1 MEAKFV
7 RGNRV
12 WVIHCGI
19 VTMTV
24 DKAYVCGV
32 QELKR
37 EVVYRLRLANG
48 NMEYG
53 RKTLAGDACVFA
65 TEQEACAEAYRRML
79 DDAERMRKRAGIKSQ
94 QAEPPRPAAA
104 VAKSSTIR
112 IPERFYTDHLE
123 RDLDAPDDIGEDKRY
138 AIVRSDDPALPEL
151 LNDAEFYAH
160 PNGPD
165 AAPKGVTMSAKA
177 TVRAIRDVIGWD
189 DAEPAILRLRK
200 GGAQ

>member
-24 DKAYVCGV
+24 DKAYVCSAQV
-32 QELKR
+32 LKH
-37 EVVYRLRLANG
+37 EVAYRLRL
-48 NMEYG
+48 EHG

-94 QAEPPRPAAA
+94 QAEPPRAAA
-104 VAKSSTIR
+104 AKPRTIR

-123 RDLDAPDDIGEDKRY
+123 RDLDTPEDIGEDKRY

-151 LNDAEFYAH
+151 LNDAEYYAH
-160 PNGPD
+160 PFGPD
-165 AAPKGVTMSAKA
+165 GGPVGVTMSAKA

-200 GGAQ
+200 GVRS

>member
-1 MEAKFV
+1 MEGRAMEAKFV

-12 WVIHCGI
+12 WVIYGG
-19 VTMTV
+19 VSAMTV
-24 DKAYVCGV
+24 DKAYVLTV
-32 QELKR
+32 QELKT
-37 EVVYRLRLANG
+37 EVVYRVRFVRG
-48 NMEYG
+48 T
-53 RKTLAGDACVFA
+53 RKLAGDACVFA

-79 DDAERMRKRAGIKSQ
+79 DDAERMRKRAGIKLQ

-104 VAKSSTIR
+104 AKPRTIR

-123 RDLDAPDDIGEDKRY
+123 RDLDTPEDIGEDKRY

-151 LNDAEFYAH
+151 LNDAEYYAH
-160 PNGPD
+160 PFGPD
-165 AAPKGVTMSAKA
+165 GGPVGVTMSAKA

-200 GGAQ
+200 GVRS